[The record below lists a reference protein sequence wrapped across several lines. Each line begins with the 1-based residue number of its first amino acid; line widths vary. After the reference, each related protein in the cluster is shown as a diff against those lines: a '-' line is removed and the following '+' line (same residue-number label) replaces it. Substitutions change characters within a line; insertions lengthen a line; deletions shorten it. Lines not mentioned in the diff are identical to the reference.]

1 MYKIKRSLKDF
12 VTMLNII
19 EFLFFTA
26 LACTLG
32 SLAFGLT
39 VYFKGGT
46 LNAKFGNAA
55 MRWRVTFQM
64 ITLLLFVLMLWMK
77 GH

>member
-1 MYKIKRSLKDF
+1 MIRI
-12 VTMLNII
+12 V
-19 EFLFFTA
+19 EFLFFFA

-32 SLAFGLT
+32 TLFFGLT
-39 VYFKGGT
+39 VYFKGGA

-64 ITLLLFVLMLWMK
+64 IALMLFVLLLWMK

>member
-1 MYKIKRSLKDF
+1 MIRI
-12 VTMLNII
+12 V
-19 EFLFFTA
+19 EFLFFFA

-32 SLAFGLT
+32 SLVFGLT
-39 VYFKGGT
+39 VYFKGGA

-64 ITLLLFVLMLWMK
+64 IALMLFVLLLWMK